1 MIARTILPKVQEA
14 LTFFPVV
21 GIIGPRQVGKTTLVK
36 IIQEQMAEPTLFL
49 DLERDSDRQ
58 KLNEPELFLQQYT
71 DRCIIIDEIQLLP
84 TLLPLLRWNI
94 DQHRRPARFILTG
107 SASPDIIKNNTET
120 LAGRI
125 AYFELMP
132 FSITEIGSVKSLYQH
147 WFSGG
152 FPDALLAPTQT
163 LSEMWLANFI
173 ETYLQQSLR
182 RIGFDI
188 TVVSMKRLLK
198 ILASASGTLLNVNEI
213 SNNLGMGANTI
224 KKYLD
229 ILEGSFLIRRL
240 QPFYANTTKRLVRSP
255 KVYIRDTGL
264 LHQLNGISSLEQLQ
278 GSMYLGNS
286 WESYVIEEIIKAG
299 DKRFD
304 YFFYRTQAGA
314 EVDLVLENSRTKQL
328 TIIEIK
334 YSSNAA
340 PTRGFY
346 SALQD
351 LQPQNQ
357 YVIVPEGE
365 AWQRKE
371 SVVACGL
378 RWFLANELPKI
389 MMRDE

>member
-1 MIARTILPKVQEA
+1 MTQ
-14 LTFFPVV
+14 
-21 GIIGPRQVGKTTLVK
+21 
-36 IIQEQMAEPTLFL
+36 PTLFL

-58 KLNEPELFLQQYT
+58 KLNEPELFLQQYP
-71 DRCIIIDEIQLLP
+71 DRCVIIDEIQLLP
-84 TLLPLLRWNI
+84 TLLPLLRWSI
-94 DQHRRPARFILTG
+94 DQDRKPARFILTG
-107 SASPDIIKNNTET
+107 SASPDLIKNETET

-132 FSITEIGSVKSLYQH
+132 FSIAEIAKVKNLYEH

-152 FPDALLAPTQT
+152 FPDALLAPTQR
-163 LSEMWLANFI
+163 LSEIWLENFI
-173 ETYLQQSLR
+173 ETYLQRDIR

-188 TVVSMKRLLK
+188 TVVSMRRLLR

-213 SNNLGMGANTI
+213 SNNLGLGANTI

-240 QPFYANTTKRLVRSP
+240 QPFHANTTKRLVRSP
-255 KVYIRDTGL
+255 KVYVRDTGL
-264 LHQLNGISSLEQLQ
+264 LHQLNGIGSLEQLQ

-299 DKRFD
+299 DRRFN
-304 YFFYRTQAGA
+304 YYFYRTQAGA
-314 EVDLVLENSRTKQL
+314 EVDLVLENNKTKQL

-346 SALQD
+346 SASQD

-371 SVVACGL
+371 LVLACGIQ
-378 RWFLANELPKI
+378 WFLANELPKI
-389 MMRDE
+389 N